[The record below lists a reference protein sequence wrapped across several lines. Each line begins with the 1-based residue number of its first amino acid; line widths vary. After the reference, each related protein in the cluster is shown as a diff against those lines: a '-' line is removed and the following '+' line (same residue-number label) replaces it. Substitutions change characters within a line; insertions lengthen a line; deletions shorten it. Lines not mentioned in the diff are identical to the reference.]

1 MKPSVKEVAKKFD
14 LGFDY
19 ANLIRFKNEEEL
31 KKEYGEEFY
40 SQFVQEFSERW
51 FTILGDGIRDSH
63 ESGNGITESISQSIR
78 DTFKS
83 LKTEF
88 EDTGDLHSYWN
99 EGEDIEGNEIPIV
112 PEIPD
117 PQITEYFRPNW
128 RKGDRTFF
136 VQKTDT

>member
-40 SQFVQEFSERW
+40 SQFVHEFSIRW
-51 FTILGDGIRDSH
+51 CSILGDAVQDAQ
-63 ESGNGITESISQSIR
+63 ESGNGIPQSISQSIR
-78 DTFKS
+78 DTFKY
-83 LKTEF
+83 LKNDF
-88 EDTGDLHSYWN
+88 EDTDDLHTCWN

-112 PEIPD
+112 PEIPE
-117 PQITEYFRPNW
+117 PEISEYFIPNW
-128 RKGDRTFF
+128 DKGERTFF
-136 VQKTDT
+136 VQK